1 MPIADKRQITTRFQ
15 IVLVSNCPAVM
26 QPGRIL
32 RRIALL
38 AGRIEQ
44 QRADLWEARDDATVR
59 RKMRAA
65 TGAWR
70 HALAEVA
77 RLLERDGPPKQA
89 PRSDALDARGR

>member
-1 MPIADKRQITTRFQ
+1 MPIADKRQITTRFR
-15 IVLVSNCPAVM
+15 VVVVSNCLAVM

-32 RRIALL
+32 RRTALL
-38 AGRIEQ
+38 AGRIGQ

-70 HALAEVA
+70 HALAELA
-77 RLLERDGPPKQA
+77 RLLERDGPPTQA
-89 PRSDALDARGR
+89 PRSNVLDARGR